1 MRILEIPV
9 QPDIDNLITYYQE
22 IKVYRASTYDG
33 TYSPVGTITLV
44 TDQSL
49 YPFVDNSGF
58 LTDVY
63 RFSYYRTT
71 GPVESDKYDLPS
83 YYFTVNALK
92 ERIND
97 GQATTE
103 DDRSFIDTAAAATDA
118 INRYCGRRF
127 NQVIETRYFEGSP
140 SRGFYIGKGSQILYV
155 DDFVSVSGI
164 TITGDD
170 AIDYATEVY
179 PLPENA
185 PRLDWPYMQLA
196 LKPDANKE
204 WPAGYHAI
212 AITATWG
219 WPVNPITQSSVPA
232 AVKEAAMEV
241 ALRLYKGKDNSYA
254 RVSGQSDLGTV
265 RVSDDLMNGDTKAL
279 LAPYRKMC

>member
-9 QPDIDNLITYYQE
+9 QPDITNLITYYQQ

-33 TYSPVGTITLV
+33 TYSLVGTITLV
-44 TDQSL
+44 ADQSL
-49 YPFVDNSGF
+49 YPFVDNSGL

-63 RFSYYRTT
+63 KFSYYKTT

-83 YYFTVNALK
+83 YYSTVQALK
-92 ERIND
+92 DRIDD
-97 GQATTE
+97 GEVGT
-103 DDRSFIDTAAAATDA
+103 DDRNFIDAAAAATDA

-185 PRLDWPYMQLA
+185 QRLDWPYMQLA
-196 LKPDANKE
+196 LKPAADKE
-204 WPAGYHAI
+204 WPTGYHAI

-232 AVKEAAMEV
+232 AVKEAAIEV

-254 RVSGQSDLGTV
+254 RVVGQNDLGATKV
-265 RVSDDLMNGDTKAL
+265 TDDLMNGDTRAL
-279 LAPYRKMC
+279 LAPYVRKC